1 MNWNEIP
8 TLVGLALNLVA
19 LVAVA
24 YQIYLNRRALDLAR
38 ASIDLAKRSIDEQR
52 RTLQMEMLP
61 KAYWVFVVSGQ
72 LATWRSVIEMTV
84 HDLQVA
90 VAGREADLL
99 TRIAEKARKSPKG
112 LVPRYYFEEGPEWL
126 AEICLAAAKHYHE
139 FEVQLTR
146 LWIEGTDEPWWDF
159 VRNTIR
165 IGEDSAYHIGQLLTY
180 IEQTVPHSYA
190 EAPASF
196 PDEEFI
202 S

>member
-84 HDLQVA
+84 HDLQNSGNSGDTILIYCCHA
-90 VAGREADLL
+90 EYPLL
-99 TRIAEKARKSPKG
+99 PSVYGSSRVHG
-112 LVPRYYFEEGPEWL
+112 G
-126 AEICLAAAKHYHE
+126 
-139 FEVQLTR
+139 
-146 LWIEGTDEPWWDF
+146 
-159 VRNTIR
+159 
-165 IGEDSAYHIGQLLTY
+165 
-180 IEQTVPHSYA
+180 
-190 EAPASF
+190 
-196 PDEEFI
+196 
-202 S
+202 